1 MKRSRIKNNINE
13 SGKLADKT
21 ASKKQRNLVVKLN
34 KEAKTFLLKS
44 QKKEN
49 ATNKAKNV
57 WKLFKP

>member
-1 MKRSRIKNNINE
+1 MKRSRIKNNTNE

-44 QKKEN
+44 QKKR
-49 ATNKAKNV
+49 KRYK
-57 WKLFKP
+57 